1 MDDHGYMDHEKKT
14 PMPTAHRNSNVTKVM
29 NINLHATMNKQAMPN
44 SFDLADYDYEL
55 PPENIAQHPAA
66 RRDQSRLAVLDCQ
79 TETITHKRFSD
90 ITDYLRPGDLLV
102 VNDTRVF
109 PARLPGR
116 KATGGKAEVLLLH
129 YPAPTPPDPSAA
141 GWQSAEVLALI
152 KSSKRPQPGSELF
165 FGEDLRATV
174 RELFDG
180 GKAKI
185 ILHFPAPGGKTLA
198 DLLSRYGRTPLP
210 PYIRR
215 PQGDTDEDAC
225 RYQTRYA
232 VQTGSVA
239 APTAGLH
246 FSDALLKNI
255 RQQGINIAAV
265 TLHVGYGTFAPVRTE
280 DIREHR
286 IHEEYIEI
294 PATTAQMVNQA
305 KKSGRRIWAVGTT
318 TVRTLEF
325 AADESGQVRA
335 WRGLCGLYIYPG
347 FQFRVVDNL
356 ITNFHLPRSSLLFL
370 VSALAGRQQIMRC
383 YQEAI
388 ALGYRF
394 FSYGDAMALMTRP

>member
-1 MDDHGYMDHEKKT
+1 
-14 PMPTAHRNSNVTKVM
+14 M
-29 NINLHATMNKQAMPN
+29 NDNLHAATTKQSMPN
-44 SFDLADYDYEL
+44 SFDLDAYNYDL

-66 RRDQSRLAVLDCQ
+66 RRDQSRLAVLDC
-79 TETITHKRFSD
+79 ENDTITHRRFAD

-109 PARLPGR
+109 PARLQGR

-129 YPAPTPPDPSAA
+129 YPAPIQPDPDAA
-141 GWQSAEVLALI
+141 GWQSAAALALI
-152 KSSKRPQPGSELF
+152 KSSKRPKPGSSIF

-174 RELFDG
+174 RELLDG
-180 GKAKI
+180 GKAEI
-185 ILHFPAPGGKTLA
+185 LLHFPATEGKTLT
-198 DLLSRYGRTPLP
+198 DLLGRYGRIPLP

-215 PQGDTDEDAC
+215 PHGDSAEDAR
-225 RYQTRYA
+225 RYQTKYA

-246 FSDALLKNI
+246 FSAALLEDI
-255 RQQGINIAAV
+255 RRRGINIAAI

-286 IHEEYIEI
+286 IHEEYIEV
-294 PATTAQMVNQA
+294 PAETAQMVNQA
-305 KKSGRRIWAVGTT
+305 KKSGHRIWAVGTT

-325 AADESGQVRA
+325 AAAESGQVRA
-335 WRGLCGLYIYPG
+335 RRGLCGLYIYPG

-370 VSALAGRQQIMRC
+370 VSAMAGREKIMHC
-383 YQEAI
+383 YREAI
-388 ALGYRF
+388 DLGYRF
-394 FSYGDAMALMTRP
+394 FSYGDAMALITRP